1 MSRLVLA
8 SGSPRRRE
16 LLARLG
22 VEFEVVHPD
31 IDESVRRGE
40 TPVEYVCRLAAEKA
54 DAVAAHLAGSAP
66 VAGITTG
73 ITPGATPGI
82 TGGVDAHIDEVD
94 THVDAVVLAADT
106 TVDVDGQILGK
117 PVDRDDACSM
127 LRTLSGRTHQV
138 HTAVAVRRGADSAHE
153 VVTSDVTFAPLTAS
167 RIEWYVDTGEPLD
180 KAGAY
185 AVQGKGAVLVERVRG
200 STTNVVGLPLRAV
213 MRLLRRAMPELGPLQ
228 LDGKPGGG
236 VGTPRS

>member
-82 TGGVDAHIDEVD
+82 TGGVDGHIDE
-94 THVDAVVLAADT
+94 
-106 TVDVDGQILGK
+106 VDGQILGK

-228 LDGKPGGG
+228 LDGQPGAG

>member
-22 VEFEVVHPD
+22 VEFDVVHPD
-31 IDESVRRGE
+31 IDESVRHGE

-54 DAVAAHLAGSAP
+54 EAVAAHLAGSATD
-66 VAGITTG
+66 AGITAGTTTE
-73 ITPGATPGI
+73 ITRQ
-82 TGGVDAHIDEVD
+82 DD
-94 THVDAVVLAADT
+94 THIDAVVLAADT

-138 HTAVAVRRGADSAHE
+138 HTGVAVRRGADSAHE

-200 STTNVVGLPLRAV
+200 STTNVVGLPLHAV

-228 LDGKPGGG
+228 LDGQPGAG
-236 VGTPRS
+236 VGTLRS